1 MADDR
6 ADRAEV
12 HRVVR
17 LRVKERGLEDRGGE
31 HDLVLGG
38 VVVGVDRLG
47 SHVPLVAVDGAA
59 QLGPLAV
66 GGVRVG
72 GPHVVHERGGGVQV
86 QCRVVAPLH
95 GVADLRVE
103 GRQLGQRL
111 DLGVLAHPVE
121 ASDRLAVGV
130 EEALDE
136 RIHRF
141 LCVGR
146 EMAGDP
152 RAAHGVAQVG
162 LDEGQRALPAGA
174 QLLRA
179 GESAAV
185 EVEVLLHEISRE
197 QGGARVDDRR
207 AQPLLEGGQVGALP
221 QGGRAAQEVGLVY
234 VDDEA
239 ADGHAGSARPGV
251 PVEAGSKRCQAGPR
265 RRVI

>member
-1 MADDR
+1 MQR
-6 ADRAEV
+6 
-12 HRVVR
+12 
-17 LRVKERGLEDRGGE
+17 
-31 HDLVLGG
+31 
-38 VVVGVDRLG
+38 
-47 SHVPLVAVDGAA
+47 
-59 QLGPLAV
+59 
-66 GGVRVG
+66 
-72 GPHVVHERGGGVQV
+72 
-86 QCRVVAPLH
+86 RVVAPLH

-136 RIHRF
+136 CIHRF

-146 EMAGDP
+146 EMTGDP

-162 LDEGQRALPAGA
+162 LDEGQRALPPGT
-174 QLLRA
+174 QLLRT

-185 EVEVLLHEISRE
+185 EVEVLLHEIGRE
-197 QGGARVDDRR
+197 QGGAHVDGRC
-207 AQPLLEGGQVGALP
+207 AQPLLEGGQVGAFP
-221 QGGRAAQEVGLVY
+221 QGGRAAQEVGLVH

-251 PVEAGSKRCQAGPR
+251 PVEAGGKRCQAGPR
-265 RRVI
+265 RRVIRQERVAVRHRVAVMRGQGGLQGHDALRRAVRVGHARQRQETSGVGDVGLAN